1 MANRVSLKTL
11 YNLNKQ
17 TGEPFFGDLSHFDFM
32 TGYVMDHEYLDRNFM
47 KQHASFCPRWNLQEE
62 KTEADVLDVFK
73 QDVYDLLIKNEENYK
88 RLYQIV
94 ESKYNPVYNY
104 DRHEVTIDTHGGTD
118 KVTDNIG
125 EVNETN
131 NIGATKETSNYGAIN
146 ETNEYGSHTVTD
158 DYGASKESTNYGSTT
173 VTDEF
178 GENVQTNIYGES
190 VQTNVYGEKNTATV
204 SGEINGTNTYGAIS
218 INDTVGAQTSAT
230 TNQTSGYNSSDF
242 VNADKTT
249 VENGSRN
256 DTHTESAKTD
266 TNKVESHTD
275 SQKEDSYTDT
285 LTGAS
290 KTDTLT
296 GASKTDTHTT
306 NAKTDTVNVD
316 QKTDTHTTSA
326 KTDSHI
332 VTERVDSVSGD
343 ARINTNKTDAREN
356 IQTTIHGMTINH
368 KSDIEGNIGV
378 TTATAMLTE
387 HYEFWHDLFN
397 FYEGIYQDIIK
408 HLCTIYDD
416 APDAFQR
423 YYGGECIDVI

>member
-1 MANRVSLKTL
+1 MANRVSLKRL

-131 NIGATKETSNYGAIN
+131 NIGQ
-146 ETNEYGSHTVTD
+146 V
-158 DYGASKESTNYGSTT
+158 
-173 VTDEF
+173 
-178 GENVQTNIYGES
+178 
-190 VQTNVYGEKNTATV
+190 KNTANY
-204 SGEINGTNTYGAIS
+204 GEINGTNNYGELNVS
-218 INDTVGAQTSAT
+218 DSVGAQT
-230 TNQTSGYNSSDF
+230 QTGVDSIAGFNSSDF
-242 VNADKTT
+242 NNAGKNEQTAS
-249 VENGSRN
+249 SRS
-256 DTHTESAKTD
+256 DTHHESAKTD
-266 TNKVESHTD
+266 TNKVEAHVDSNTTD
-275 SQKEDSYTDT
+275 
-285 LTGAS
+285 A
-290 KTDTLT
+290 
-296 GASKTDTHTT
+296 
-306 NAKTDTVNVD
+306 
-316 QKTDTHTTSA
+316 
-326 KTDSHI
+326 
-332 VTERVDSVSGD
+332 RVD
-343 ARINTNKTDAREN
+343 TNKIDAREN

-397 FYEGIYQDIIK
+397 FYEGVYQDIIT
-408 HLCTIYDD
+408 HLCTIYDN
-416 APDAFQR
+416 APEAFQSF
-423 YYGGECIDVI
+423 YGGECIDVI